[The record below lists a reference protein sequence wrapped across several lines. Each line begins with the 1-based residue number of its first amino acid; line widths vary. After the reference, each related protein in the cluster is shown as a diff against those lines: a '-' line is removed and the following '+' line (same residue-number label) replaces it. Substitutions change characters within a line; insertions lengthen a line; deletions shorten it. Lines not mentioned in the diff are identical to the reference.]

1 MKEKVGVVAIGR
13 NEGERLRRCLN
24 SVIDKATYVVY
35 VDSGSNDGSAL
46 LAEDFGAVVVELN
59 LNVPF
64 TAARARNAG
73 WQRLVALDPDLAYV
87 QFVDGDCEVV
97 DGWMETAVGA
107 LEGDPQRA
115 VVCGRRRERRPQ
127 ASIYNRLCDMEW
139 DTPIGEATYCGGDAM
154 MRLDALQKVGGFDE
168 QLIAGEEPELC
179 FRLREAGNTVW
190 RLDAEMTLHDAAM
203 TRLGQWWKRAV
214 RCGHAFAEGAV
225 LHGKSPERFCK
236 REVHSTLQWGLW
248 IPLLAVT
255 LPLWTKGWSLL
266 LFAAYP
272 VLMVRAY
279 RWQRRRGYSRRHAAL
294 YGVSCV
300 AAKFPQMVGAV
311 RYYNARLVGKKNTLI
326 EYK

>member
-1 MKEKVGVVAIGR
+1 MKDTIGVVAIGR

-24 SVIDKATYVVY
+24 SIVGKAAHVVY
-35 VDSGSNDGSAL
+35 VDSGSTDGSAL

-59 LNVPF
+59 LDDPF

-73 WQRLVALDPDLAYV
+73 WRRLVALSPGLAYV

-97 DGWMETAVGA
+97 EGWLETACEA
-107 LEGDPQRA
+107 LATAPQRA

-179 FRLREAGNTVW
+179 FRLREAGYTVW

-203 TRLGQWWKRAV
+203 TRFSQWWKRAV
-214 RCGHAFAEGAV
+214 RCGHAFAEGAAM
-225 LHGKSPERFCK
+225 HGKSPERYCK
-236 REVHSTLQWGLW
+236 REVSSTLQWGAW
-248 IPLLAVT
+248 VPLLAVS

-272 VLMVRAY
+272 VLMARAY
-279 RWQRRRGYSRRHAAL
+279 FWQRRRGYRRAHAAL
-294 YGVSCV
+294 YGVACV

-311 RYYNARLVGKKNTLI
+311 RYYNARRTGKPRTLI